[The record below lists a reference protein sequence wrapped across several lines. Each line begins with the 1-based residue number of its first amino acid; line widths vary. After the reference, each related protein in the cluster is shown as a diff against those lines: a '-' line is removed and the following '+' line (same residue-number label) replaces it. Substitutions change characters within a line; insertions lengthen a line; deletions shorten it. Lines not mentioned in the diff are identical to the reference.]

1 MNSSH
6 LPQLAQQ
13 QQLLVRATPA
23 THSKIKGDL
32 KMKNIAVR
40 LWNNQMFGTTYG
52 KGLRRKAYFNGT
64 VQIAIPHIKYLIDL
78 EPVEYWYHHTKDPVH
93 LKMLEKSNFEP
104 VDDPN
109 VLMSWITRY
118 EDGIKTAVE
127 GYCCF
132 DLNSSQ
138 LLIAI
143 FDPEYNLEETWELK
157 VKECLNRTPGKPTP
171 NLIATN
177 YELEKLSV

>member
-13 QQLLVRATPA
+13 QQLLVQATSA

-40 LWNNQMFGTTYG
+40 LWNNEMFGKTYG
-52 KGLRRKAYFNGT
+52 KGKRKNAFYNGT
-64 VQIAIPHIKYLIDL
+64 VEISIPPVKYLIDL
-78 EPVEYWYHHTKDPVH
+78 ETITSWYHNAKYPIH
-93 LKMLEKSNFEP
+93 LKMLDKIEP
-104 VDDPN
+104 YDDAN
-109 VLMSWITRY
+109 VLMSWIVRY
-118 EDGIKTAVE
+118 ESGVKTPVY

-132 DLNSSQ
+132 DISKLQ
-138 LLIAI
+138 LLIKI
-143 FDPEYNLEETWELK
+143 DDPEYRINETWELA

-171 NLIATN
+171 SLIATN
-177 YELEKLSV
+177 HDLKLAA